1 MAEYNLSEFRAN
13 TRKAFDEAER
23 GEPVYIER
31 YGEDFILMSKKNWN
45 DTMSLHNRGVN
56 TLITDDVS
64 SDIKPDLPQNME
76 FASDGTVRPRVGYAK
91 LGDKVFVAN
100 GVDPVK
106 KIDLTKKNNSDPQAD
121 ELPGVDS
128 L

>member
-45 DTMSLHNRGVN
+45 DTIG
-56 TLITDDVS
+56 IQ
-64 SDIKPDLPQNME
+64 KPEVRQVLDKLPKATMTPPAE
-76 FASDGTVRPRVGYAK
+76 
-91 LGDKVFVAN
+91 
-100 GVDPVK
+100 
-106 KIDLTKKNNSDPQAD
+106 KNNSDPQAD

>member
-31 YGEDFILMSKKNWN
+31 YGEDFILISKKNWS
-45 DTMSLHNRGVN
+45 DTIGSLGAN
-56 TLITDDVS
+56 
-64 SDIKPDLPQNME
+64 K
-76 FASDGTVRPRVGYAK
+76 FAPA
-91 LGDKVFVAN
+91 
-100 GVDPVK
+100 K
-106 KIDLTKKNNSDPQAD
+106 KINSDPQAD
-121 ELPGVDS
+121 ELPGVDT

>member
-31 YGEDFILMSKKNWN
+31 YGEDFILMSKKNWGETFVGA
-45 DTMSLHNRGVN
+45 DMGSPDGDSSVEVVKHPDGR
-56 TLITDDVS
+56 ITVT
-64 SDIKPDLPQNME
+64 KAEYTPP
-76 FASDGTVRPRVGYAK
+76 A
-91 LGDKVFVAN
+91 
-100 GVDPVK
+100 
-106 KIDLTKKNNSDPQAD
+106 KKNNSDPQAD
-121 ELPGVDS
+121 ELPGVDT

>member
-31 YGEDFILMSKKNWN
+31 HGEDFILISKKNWSN
-45 DTMSLHNRGVN
+45 TVGNRAVPNVKSEGL
-56 TLITDDVS
+56 T
-64 SDIKPDLPQNME
+64 
-76 FASDGTVRPRVGYAK
+76 GYDSTPA
-91 LGDKVFVAN
+91 
-100 GVDPVK
+100 
-106 KIDLTKKNNSDPQAD
+106 KKNNSDPQAD

>member
-31 YGEDFILMSKKNWN
+31 YGEDFILMSKKNYG
-45 DTMSLHNRGVN
+45 DTF
-56 TLITDDVS
+56 
-64 SDIKPDLPQNME
+64 P
-76 FASDGTVRPRVGYAK
+76 ATVESTP
-91 LGDKVFVAN
+91 
-100 GVDPVK
+100 P
-106 KIDLTKKNNSDPQAD
+106 TKKNNSDSQAND
-121 ELPGVDS
+121 LPGVDS

>member
-1 MAEYNLSEFRAN
+1 MAEYSLSEFRKN

-31 YGEDFILMSKKNWN
+31 YGEDFILISKKNWN
-45 DTMSLHNRGVN
+45 DTMSLKSQGVS
-56 TLITDDVS
+56 TLITDEVS
-64 SDIKPDLPQNME
+64 SNIQPDLP
-76 FASDGTVRPRVGYAK
+76 
-91 LGDKVFVAN
+91 KVTPPA
-100 GVDPVK
+100 
-106 KIDLTKKNNSDPQAD
+106 KKNNSDSQAN

>member
-31 YGEDFILMSKKNWN
+31 YGEDFILISKKNWQA
-45 DTMSLHNRGVN
+45 TVN
-56 TLITDDVS
+56 VS
-64 SDIKPDLPQNME
+64 EQMKSDKISAMLRN
-76 FASDGTVRPRVGYAK
+76 
-91 LGDKVFVAN
+91 KVMPAA
-100 GVDPVK
+100 K
-106 KIDLTKKNNSDPQAD
+106 KINSDSQAN
-121 ELPGVDS
+121 ELPEVDT

>member
-31 YGEDFILMSKKNWN
+31 YGEDFILMSKKNYGE
-45 DTMSLHNRGVN
+45 TFPTAVEN
-56 TLITDDVS
+56 T
-64 SDIKPDLPQNME
+64 PP
-76 FASDGTVRPRVGYAK
+76 A
-91 LGDKVFVAN
+91 
-100 GVDPVK
+100 K
-106 KIDLTKKNNSDPQAD
+106 KIASDPQAD
-121 ELPGVDS
+121 ELPGVDN

>member
-45 DTMSLHNRGVN
+45 DTVGIQRPEVR
-56 TLITDDVS
+56 DVL
-64 SDIKPDLPQNME
+64 DKMPK
-76 FASDGTVRPRVGYAK
+76 ASMTPPAE
-91 LGDKVFVAN
+91 
-100 GVDPVK
+100 
-106 KIDLTKKNNSDPQAD
+106 KNNSDPQAD
-121 ELPGVDS
+121 ELPGVDT

>member
-31 YGEDFILMSKKNWN
+31 YGEDFILMSKKNYG
-45 DTMSLHNRGVN
+45 DTF
-56 TLITDDVS
+56 
-64 SDIKPDLPQNME
+64 PAAE
-76 FASDGTVRPRVGYAK
+76 
-91 LGDKVFVAN
+91 
-100 GVDPVK
+100 VK
-106 KIDLTKKNNSDPQAD
+106 TAPAKKNNSDSQAN
-121 ELPGVDS
+121 EMPGVDS

>member
-31 YGEDFILMSKKNWN
+31 YGEDFILMSKKNY
-45 DTMSLHNRGVN
+45 GN
-56 TLITDDVS
+56 TFPTAIEST
-64 SDIKPDLPQNME
+64 PP
-76 FASDGTVRPRVGYAK
+76 A
-91 LGDKVFVAN
+91 
-100 GVDPVK
+100 
-106 KIDLTKKNNSDPQAD
+106 KKNTSDSQAN

>member
-31 YGEDFILMSKKNWN
+31 YGEDFILISKKNWN
-45 DTMSLHNRGVN
+45 DTVGIKTPEVRKVLDDMPKASMTPPDQKNSSL
-56 TLITDDVS
+56 S
-64 SDIKPDLPQNME
+64 Q
-76 FASDGTVRPRVGYAK
+76 AK
-91 LGDKVFVAN
+91 KQTN
-100 GVDPVK
+100 
-106 KIDLTKKNNSDPQAD
+106 
-121 ELPGVDS
+121 ELPGVEE

>member
-31 YGEDFILMSKKNWN
+31 YGEDFILMSKKNYGETFAAQN
-45 DTMSLHNRGVN
+45 
-56 TLITDDVS
+56 
-64 SDIKPDLPQNME
+64 KPAAP
-76 FASDGTVRPRVGYAK
+76 A
-91 LGDKVFVAN
+91 
-100 GVDPVK
+100 K
-106 KIDLTKKNNSDPQAD
+106 KIASDPQAD

>member
-31 YGEDFILMSKKNWN
+31 YGEDFILISKKNWGE
-45 DTMSLHNRGVN
+45 MVN
-56 TLITDDVS
+56 AQTVAKPAPEKNIVESATDESAKAYSAFKD
-64 SDIKPDLPQNME
+64 KPYL
-76 FASDGTVRPRVGYAK
+76 
-91 LGDKVFVAN
+91 
-100 GVDPVK
+100 
-106 KIDLTKKNNSDPQAD
+106 KKNNSLPQAESEGE
-121 ELPGVDS
+121 ELPGIKH